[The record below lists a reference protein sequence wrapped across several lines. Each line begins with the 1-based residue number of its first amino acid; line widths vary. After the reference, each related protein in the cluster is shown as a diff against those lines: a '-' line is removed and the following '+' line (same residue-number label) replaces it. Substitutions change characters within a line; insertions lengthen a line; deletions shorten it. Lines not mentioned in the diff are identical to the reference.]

1 MDYALFSLNTLSWY
15 DNLAE
20 KTMNQTYKLSG
31 KQGGIFTLG
40 FAIALPIG
48 FLLSLLYS
56 YISVYNPVI
65 YLALIVWIGY
75 AGGIAAL
82 VAMAVNFA
90 KCRDATSAKIMGAVL
105 GVVLLYTSW
114 ATFVHAFLGQ
124 NDGLTS
130 PGLIALLLKPAAV
143 FGVVGEIR
151 AIGWYEVFGV
161 RPTGGFQTIIWAIE
175 ALGIVGGGLLGGTMA
190 LHEKVYCESC
200 QQWAKDMENKLTLSF
215 PADDSILQ
223 RSIKGEIELLLDLPI
238 AQEHESPQ
246 LHMNLKTCQGC
257 RRTATLD
264 FDMVTY
270 TQDKDGDW
278 DVDSEDLSPV
288 FVLTN
293 EQVSKFINKRLGKA

>member
-1 MDYALFSLNTLSWY
+1 MEYASFSMKTLSWY
-15 DNLAE
+15 DDLVE
-20 KTMNQTYKLSG
+20 KTMNQAYELSG

-65 YLALIVWIGY
+65 YLALIVWVGY

-82 VAMAVNFA
+82 VAMAANFA
-90 KCRDATSAKIMGAVL
+90 KCRDATAAKIMGAVL

-114 ATFVHAFLGQ
+114 ATFVHAFLGM

-130 PGLIALLLKPAAV
+130 PGLFALLFKPAAV
-143 FGVVGEIR
+143 FGVAGEIR
-151 AIGWYEVFGV
+151 AIGWYEVFGM
-161 RPTGGFQTIIWAIE
+161 RPTGVFLTLIWAVE
-175 ALGIVGGGLLGGTMA
+175 ALGIVGGGILGGAMA
-190 LHEKVYCESC
+190 LHEKVFCESC
-200 QQWAKDMENKLTLSF
+200 QLWAKDMENKLALSF

-223 RSIKGEIELLLDLPI
+223 RSLKGEIELLLELPI

-246 LHMNLKTCQGC
+246 LHMNLKSCQGC

-270 TQDKDGDW
+270 TQDDKGDW
-278 DVDSEDLSPV
+278 DDDSEDLSPV